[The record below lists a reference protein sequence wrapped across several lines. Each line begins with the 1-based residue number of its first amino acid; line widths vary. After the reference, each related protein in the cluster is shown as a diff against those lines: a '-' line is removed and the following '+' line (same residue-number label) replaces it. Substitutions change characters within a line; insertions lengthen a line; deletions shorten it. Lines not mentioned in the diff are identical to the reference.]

1 MCVRPLA
8 SETSETNRPVTR
20 ARGIGGFATI
30 TGRMA
35 GVSSLQ
41 ARARTRVGTLLKDKW
56 RLDALLGVGGTA
68 AVYAASHRNG
78 KRAAIKILHHEH
90 STNDELVARFLREGY
105 VANKLGHDGA
115 VSVLDDDR
123 AEDGSVFLVMELLDG
138 YSLERH
144 TKTNAERLTL
154 DQVGRIGDEVLDV
167 LAIAHTKGVIHRDI
181 KPANL
186 FLSRDGKVKVLD
198 FGIARL
204 REGNND
210 VSATQ
215 TGAAIGTP
223 AFMPPEQ
230 ARGRWQVVD
239 ARTDIWAVGATL
251 FALLTGSRP
260 RRAETVNEE
269 LLLAMT
275 EPVPRV
281 RDLAPHVP
289 LALAHVVDKALMFDM
304 DARFPDARSMQAALR
319 QAMDELRRGADPETL
334 VAAQPDTA
342 RVVHAGAR
350 MVPPPSLS
358 VTAESASPDTLD
370 PRLTT
375 SRPILTEPTAPSA
388 RRSSGRKTAAFV
400 VVALVVLSGVGA
412 GAFLKYGRTPSASAA
427 APPIAPATDHAV
439 ATSVV
444 TAVAPPSTTAAAP
457 GAAAAVATAAPA
469 DSSIAVA
476 QLPVAS
482 ATPKAGPKT
491 APHATGSGKPGAA
504 APTSTGNPWDSRF

>member
-1 MCVRPLA
+1 
-8 SETSETNRPVTR
+8 
-20 ARGIGGFATI
+20 
-30 TGRMA
+30 MA
-35 GVSSLQ
+35 GASSLQ

-154 DQVGRIGDEVLDV
+154 DQVCRIGDEVLDV

-186 FLSRDGKVKVLD
+186 FLSHDGKVKVLD

-275 EPVPRV
+275 EPVPKV

-289 LALAHVVDKALMFDM
+289 PTLAQVVDRALAFDM

-319 QAMDELRRGADPETL
+319 QAMDDLRRGADPVTL

-342 RVVHAGAR
+342 PVVHAGAPI
-350 MVPPPSLS
+350 VPPPALA
-358 VTAESASPDTLD
+358 VTTESASPDTLD

-375 SRPILTEPTAPSA
+375 SRPILTEPTAPTAPSA
-388 RRSSGRKTAAFV
+388 RRASGRRTVAFV
-400 VVALVVLSGVGA
+400 AVALVVLCGVGG
-412 GAFLKYGRTPSASAA
+412 GAFLKYGRTPSATAA
-427 APPIAPATDHAV
+427 ALPIAPANDHAITTSV
-439 ATSVV
+439 AT
-444 TAVAPPSTTAAAP
+444 TVAPPATTTAAAVTA
-457 GAAAAVATAAPA
+457 GAPAAVSAVAIGQLPSATAAPK
-469 DSSIAVA
+469 S
-476 QLPVAS
+476 
-482 ATPKAGPKT
+482 TPKTGPRAT
-491 APHATGSGKPGAA
+491 AKPGASA